1 MEWSKEG
8 AMSIN
13 RDHIGGFIF
22 LVLSVTYGYYAQR
35 IPMLPGDEF
44 EPFHAQTLPIALSYL
59 GGILS
64 IAMLA
69 TAKGSVGKS
78 LDVVGLDFLLVAKLL
93 ANIVLFALALEWI
106 GFTLATILFLMI
118 GYWLL
123 GEREIK
129 TLILAS
135 VPFAVGIWVVLVKL
149 LDIYLAPGRLLSG
162 FGS

>member
-1 MEWSKEG
+1 
-8 AMSIN
+8 MSIS

-59 GGILS
+59 GGVLG
-64 IAMLA
+64 IAMLV

-78 LDVVGLDFLLVAKLL
+78 FDVVGLDFLLVAKLL

-106 GFTLATILFLMI
+106 GFTLATILFLII

>member
-1 MEWSKEG
+1 
-8 AMSIN
+8 MSIS
-13 RDHIGGFIF
+13 RDHIGGVIF

-59 GGILS
+59 GGILG

-69 TAKGSVGKS
+69 TAKGAVGKS
-78 LDVVGLDFLLVAKLL
+78 FDVVGLDFLLVAKLL

-123 GEREIK
+123 GERDIK
-129 TLILAS
+129 TLIIAS

>member
-1 MEWSKEG
+1 
-8 AMSIN
+8 MSIS

-59 GGILS
+59 GGILG

-78 LDVVGLDFLLVAKLL
+78 FDVVGLDFLLVAKLL

-123 GEREIK
+123 GERDIK
-129 TLILAS
+129 TLIIAS

>member
-1 MEWSKEG
+1 
-8 AMSIN
+8 MSIN

-59 GGILS
+59 GGVLG
-64 IAMLA
+64 IAMLV
-69 TAKGSVGKS
+69 TAKGGRGKTF
-78 LDVVGLDFLLVAKLL
+78 DVAGMDFLLVVKLL
-93 ANIVLFALALEWI
+93 ANIVLFALAMEWI

-123 GEREIK
+123 GERKVK

-135 VPFAVGIWVVLVKL
+135 VPFAIGIWFVLTVL
-149 LDIYLAPGRLLSG
+149 LDIYLAPGRLMNG

>member
-1 MEWSKEG
+1 
-8 AMSIN
+8 MSIN

-22 LVLSVTYGYYAQR
+22 LVLSVTYGYYAGR

-44 EPFHAQTLPIALSYL
+44 EPFHAQTLPIVLSYL
-59 GGILS
+59 GGILG

-69 TAKGSVGKS
+69 TAKGSVRKS
-78 LDVVGLDFLLVAKLL
+78 FDVVGLDFLLVAKLL

>member
-1 MEWSKEG
+1 
-8 AMSIN
+8 MSIN

-59 GGILS
+59 GGILG

-78 LDVVGLDFLLVAKLL
+78 FDVVGLDFLLVAKLL

>member
-1 MEWSKEG
+1 
-8 AMSIN
+8 MSIS

-59 GGILS
+59 GGILG
-64 IAMLA
+64 IAMLV
-69 TAKGSVGKS
+69 TAKGAVGKS
-78 LDVVGLDFLLVAKLL
+78 FDVVGLDFLLVAKLL

-123 GEREIK
+123 GERDIK
-129 TLILAS
+129 TLIIAS

>member
-1 MEWSKEG
+1 
-8 AMSIN
+8 MSIS
-13 RDHIGGFIF
+13 RDHIGGSIF

-59 GGILS
+59 GGILG

-78 LDVVGLDFLLVAKLL
+78 FDVVGLDFLLVAKLL

-135 VPFAVGIWVVLVKL
+135 VPFAIGIWVVLVKL

>member
-1 MEWSKEG
+1 
-8 AMSIN
+8 MSIN

>member
-1 MEWSKEG
+1 
-8 AMSIN
+8 MSIS

-59 GGILS
+59 GGILG

-78 LDVVGLDFLLVAKLL
+78 FDVVGLDFLLVAKLL

>member
-1 MEWSKEG
+1 
-8 AMSIN
+8 MSIS

-59 GGILS
+59 GGILG

-69 TAKGSVGKS
+69 TAKGAVGKS
-78 LDVVGLDFLLVAKLL
+78 FDVVGLDFLLVAKLL

-123 GEREIK
+123 GERDIK
-129 TLILAS
+129 TLIIAS

>member
-1 MEWSKEG
+1 
-8 AMSIN
+8 MSIN

-59 GGILS
+59 GGVLG
-64 IAMLA
+64 IAMLV
-69 TAKGSVGKS
+69 TAKGGRGKTF
-78 LDVVGLDFLLVAKLL
+78 DVVGMDFLLVVKLL
-93 ANIVLFALALEWI
+93 ANIVLFALAMEWI

-123 GEREIK
+123 GERKVK

-135 VPFAVGIWVVLVKL
+135 VPFAIGIWFVLTVL
-149 LDIYLAPGRLLSG
+149 LDIYLAPGRLMNG

>member
-1 MEWSKEG
+1 
-8 AMSIN
+8 MSIN

-22 LVLSVTYGYYAQR
+22 LVMSVTYGYYAQR

-59 GGILS
+59 GGILG

-78 LDVVGLDFLLVAKLL
+78 FNVVGLDFLLVAKLL